1 MGLSSMEVYFDGDS
15 WTYGA
20 ELEDPVEK
28 RFSTIISRGSI
39 NKATG
44 GSSNQR
50 IVRHLLEDDIS
61 HYDYAV
67 IQMTIPSRTEYY
79 DEKFPKSERGW
90 VKVTSGQVTVPYGE
104 HRRHNYWS
112 EATYQHWKYYYE
124 NVYTDKFGSVLEK
137 VGYNFIRN
145 HCKRARVPLILMTIN
160 PTTQLKYDIHLDRL
174 NLPLLEGG
182 HPNEEGHAI
191 IAEEIQRKIN
201 E

>member
-28 RFSTIISRGSI
+28 RFSTIISRGSV

-79 DEKFPKSERGW
+79 DKNFPKSERGW

-112 EATYQHWKYYYE
+112 ESTYQHWKYYYE
-124 NVYTDKFGSVLEK
+124 NVYTHEFGNLSEQVS
-137 VGYNFIRN
+137 YNFIWN

-160 PTTQLKYDIHLDRL
+160 PTTQLKYDIHLDKL

-182 HPNEEGHAI
+182 HPSEEGHAI
-191 IAEEIQRKIN
+191 IAKEIQRKIN